1 MDGCEPHHLGQVCPL
16 KGDLEVLGPSVL
28 EAHLA
33 LGLSPRVDLNASPI
47 PVSAREG
54 GAQVKTGLHSRLL
67 VEEKTWALSLW

>member
-33 LGLSPRVDLNASPI
+33 LGLSPRVDLNAAQSQCLPERGG
-47 PVSAREG
+47 PSEG
-54 GAQVKTGLHSRLL
+54 RLGS
-67 VEEKTWALSLW
+67 TQGF

>member
-33 LGLSPRVDLNASPI
+33 LGLSPRVDLNAAQSQCLPE
-47 PVSAREG
+47 RG
-54 GAQVKTGLHSRLL
+54 GPK
-67 VEEKTWALSLW
+67 